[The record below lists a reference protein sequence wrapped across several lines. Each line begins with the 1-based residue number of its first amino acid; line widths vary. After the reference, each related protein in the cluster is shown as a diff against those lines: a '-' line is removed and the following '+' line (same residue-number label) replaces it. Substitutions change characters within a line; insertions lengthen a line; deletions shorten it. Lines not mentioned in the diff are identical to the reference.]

1 MPQERDAMPTE
12 KAKLLVVEDDVLTR
26 QSLSSILVESGYRV
40 RSAEDGFSAIVEI
53 RNEIPDI
60 ILSDLNMPGMSG
72 FELLSV
78 VRRRFPVIR
87 VIAMSG
93 AFSGKNVPPGVVAD
107 AFYEKG
113 SSPRSLLQLIETMSP
128 SREKSRSPQHQREL
142 TPIWLPRNGHHLGAA
157 YVMISC
163 PECLRAFPQV
173 LGDSPGLIHQT
184 GCAFCHSLIDYAIVE
199 PADSM
204 PQHSCQW
211 TNQGATVPSPLN
223 SPSRALRK
231 KKKES
236 LQCAT

>member
-1 MPQERDAMPTE
+1 MPNKKTNV
-12 KAKLLVVEDDVLTR
+12 LIVDDEISIR
-26 QSLSSILVESGYRV
+26 QSLSFILAESGYSV
-40 RSAEDGFSAIVEI
+40 CSAEDGFSALVEI

-93 AFSGKNVPPGVVAD
+93 AFSGKNVPPGVIAD

-128 SREKSRSPQHQREL
+128 SREKWRSPQHQSER
-142 TPIWLPRNGHHLGAA
+142 TPIWLPRNGHHLGDA

-173 LGDSPGLIHQT
+173 LGDFPGLVHQT
-184 GCAFCHSLIDYAIVE
+184 DCAFCHSLIDYAIVQ
-199 PADSM
+199 PADSISL
-204 PQHSCQW
+204 HSFQW
-211 TNQGATVPSPLN
+211 NNQGA
-223 SPSRALRK
+223 R
-231 KKKES
+231 
-236 LQCAT
+236 QCRRL